1 MILER
6 GRNVWRV
13 DRANELA
20 VLIDGA
26 AFFRAVREALLKA
39 RRSVIIV
46 GWDLHSQTRLVG
58 ETGRADDGYPET
70 LAEFL
75 SALVRDRPRLVV
87 RLLLWDY
94 SVLYANERE
103 LFPRVTLGW
112 KTPDRVRLALDDAVP
127 FGASQHQKLVIVD
140 DVVAFS
146 GGLDITIRRWDTPDH
161 MVDNPGRID
170 PAGKS
175 YRPFHDVQAVVD
187 GAAAR
192 ALGGMARAR
201 WMCATGERV
210 HLVRDAGDRWPD
222 SVVPDFMNVDVGI
235 ARTQPRYDG
244 QEEVREVERLF
255 LDSID
260 AAERSIFIENQ
271 FLTCTKF
278 AERLAQRMRERP
290 ELEALLI
297 APQHHASWLEAR
309 TMRNGRIR
317 FRRTLEDAGVGERL
331 RIVYPSVES
340 PKGSTDTMVHSKVMI
355 VDDWFLRIG
364 SANLNNRS
372 MGTDTECDLAVVA
385 KSDDD
390 RRAILAIRDRLMADH
405 CGVTADVAAGA
416 VARNGS
422 LIEAADQLSCNGHC
436 LRPVED
442 GEPDPQ
448 EFAQYVE
455 SVADPE
461 QPIAADSFLEAVFGN
476 GPGRRGPFLKIAA
489 AGVFLLALA
498 LAWQFTPLEQW
509 TEPDT
514 VRASLASFAQNP
526 WAPLLM
532 IATFVAAGLVAFP
545 VTILI
550 AATAAAFGP
559 WAGLAYAAIGVLVS
573 AIVTYALGARL
584 GKEALR
590 NVLGPRLNRLRRR
603 IARRGVLAVATI
615 RLVPLAP
622 FTVVN
627 LVAGASAIR
636 PIDYIAGTILGMLPG
651 LIVLSMLGHQVMRIL
666 SNPSWAEVGLLA
678 GAVVA
683 WIAVS
688 IGLQIIVTKLGSERT

>member
-1 MILER
+1 MIFER

-13 DRANELA
+13 ERASEMA

-39 RRSVIIV
+39 RRSVVIV

-75 SALVRDRPRLVV
+75 TALVHDRPKLVV
-87 RLLLWDY
+87 RMLLWDY

-161 MVDNPGRID
+161 MADNPARVD
-170 PAGKS
+170 PAGKP

-271 FLTCTKF
+271 FLTCTKV
-278 AERLAQRMRERP
+278 AARLAQRMRQRP
-290 ELEALLI
+290 NLEALLI
-297 APQHHASWLEAR
+297 APQHHQSWLEAH

-317 FRRTLEDAGVGERL
+317 FRRVLEEAGVADRV
-331 RIVYPSVES
+331 RIVYPHVEG
-340 PKGSTDTMVHSKVMI
+340 PEGSTDTMVHSKVMI
-355 VDDWFLRIG
+355 IDDRFLRIG

-372 MGTDTECDLAVVA
+372 MGTDTECDLAVEA
-385 KSDDD
+385 KGEEE
-390 RRAILAIRDRLMADH
+390 RRAIVDIRDRLIADH
-405 CGVTADVAAGA
+405 CGVTAEVAAGA
-416 VARNGS
+416 VVGTGS
-422 LIEAADQLSCNGHC
+422 LIKAADQLTCNGHC

-442 GEPDPQ
+442 GEPDP
-448 EFAQYVE
+448 EELVQYVE

-461 QPIAADSFLEAVFGN
+461 APIAADSFLEAVFGN
-476 GPGRRGPFLKIAA
+476 GHRGRGPFVKVAA
-489 AGVFLLALA
+489 AVAFFAALV
-498 LAWQFTPLEQW
+498 LAWRFTPLEQW

-514 VRASLASFAQNP
+514 VRASLASLAENR

-559 WAGLAYAAIGVLVS
+559 WAGLLYAATGVLAS

-584 GKEALR
+584 GKDALR
-590 NVLGPRLNRLRRR
+590 SVLGPRLNRLRRR
-603 IARRGVLAVATI
+603 IARRGVIAVATI

-636 PIDYIAGTILGMLPG
+636 PVDYIAGTILGMLPG
-651 LIVLSMLGHQVMRIL
+651 LIVLSILGHQVMRIL
-666 SNPSWAEVGLLA
+666 SNPTWTEVGLLVA
-678 GAVVA
+678 AVAA
-683 WIAVS
+683 WIGVS
-688 IGLQIIVTKLGSERT
+688 IGLQAAVTKLGSERP